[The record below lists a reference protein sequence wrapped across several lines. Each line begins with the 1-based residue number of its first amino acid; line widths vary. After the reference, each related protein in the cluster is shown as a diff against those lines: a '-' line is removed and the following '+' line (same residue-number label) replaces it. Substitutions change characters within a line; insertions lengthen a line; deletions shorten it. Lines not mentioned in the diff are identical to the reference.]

1 MLTTYE
7 AVEGLMDCL
16 QTFGGLGAEWRVGRG
31 GVGAAGCRE
40 GRVGRAVPGSGCR
53 GGVLGGQQ
61 EEQVEE

>member
-1 MLTTYE
+1 
-7 AVEGLMDCL
+7 MDCL